1 MSNTDDASSN
11 SRDAASNGGVSV
23 GLTSLIGNGSSLDGI
38 DDEFSINGYNGI
50 NGSSPRSISMWVKF
64 DKNESMGLVGWGS
77 TGNFWNYEW
86 NYPSGPR
93 VKLNANAVE
102 QGLFNL
108 SDDQWHHLAFSFP
121 NGSSDLN
128 ETKLFVDGYL
138 VDAPALSTSETVN
151 TGSGSVF
158 KIG

>member
-1 MSNTDDASSN
+1 
-11 SRDAASNGGVSV
+11 
-23 GLTSLIGNGSSLDGI
+23 
-38 DDEFSINGYNGI
+38 
-50 NGSSPRSISMWVKF
+50 MWVKF

-93 VKLNANAVE
+93 IKLNGSGVE

-108 SDDQWHHLAFSFP
+108 TNDQWHHLAVTFP
-121 NGSSDLN
+121 SVSSDLN
-128 ETKLFVDGYL
+128 GTKLFVDGYL

-151 TGSGSVF
+151 TGSVNDL
-158 KIG
+158 KIGSSYTNTISKLSGLMDEVRISSVARGDAWIRH